1 MHPFVNIGIKA
12 AREAGKTL
20 VQSLDHLEAVT
31 VSQKKAN
38 DFVSS
43 VDKLV
48 EEEIINC
55 IRQSYPNHAIL
66 AEEGGKYDGDE
77 HCWIIDPL
85 DGTCNFLHGVPHFAV
100 SIAVKKGNKLV
111 AGVIYDPVRHEL
123 FTAARGE
130 GARLNDV
137 RIRVSKHDKLENALL
152 GTGFPFKSHELLEE
166 YQTNFQKLFL
176 QVADMRRAG
185 SAALDLA
192 YVAAGRLDG
201 FWEMFLEPW
210 DMAAGI
216 LLIREAGGMVTD
228 LQGGEDYFTKRQLVA
243 ANSQLLKAILDNIK
257 S

>member
-20 VQSLDHLEAVT
+20 VHSLDHLESVT

-55 IRQSYPNHAIL
+55 IRQNYPNHAIL

-100 SIAVKKGNKLV
+100 SIAVQKDNKLI

-152 GTGFPFKSHELLEE
+152 GTGFPFKSHELFEA
-166 YQTNFQKLFL
+166 YQQNFQKLFL
-176 QVADMRRAG
+176 QVSDMRRAG

-228 LQGGEDYFTKRQLVA
+228 LQGGEDYFKKRELVA
-243 ANSQLLKAILDNIK
+243 ANPQLLKALLEK
-257 S
+257 LK